1 MNKLK
6 VGLKK
11 KALKN
16 HHFQAKALLNFVV
29 ERTCECERKDVGK
42 GVGEQA
48 TTIKKK
54 NLSPGA
60 YWHLVP
66 DTQVPVL
73 ALVLAWKSY
82 ILSPLS
88 FSGLLG
94 VK

>member
-54 NLSPGA
+54 KSIPWGLLAFGSRHTGASPGF
-60 YWHLVP
+60 
-66 DTQVPVL
+66 
-73 ALVLAWKSY
+73 
-82 ILSPLS
+82 SPGMEVVHP
-88 FSGLLG
+88 FSA
-94 VK
+94 

>member
-16 HHFQAKALLNFVV
+16 HHFQTKALLNFVV

-48 TTIKKK
+48 ITIKKYIYIPWG
-54 NLSPGA
+54 LLAFGSRHTGASPGF
-60 YWHLVP
+60 
-66 DTQVPVL
+66 
-73 ALVLAWKSY
+73 
-82 ILSPLS
+82 SPGMEVVHP
-88 FSGLLG
+88 FSA
-94 VK
+94 